1 VSSCA
6 LLSAALLGAC
16 GGGGASTGRTRAEL
30 RTYLHQIEPI
40 RLAVNRLLDAAD
52 PTLTAF
58 HEHRISGAQAADR
71 MGDLEHRFAAYA
83 VDVNAIEPR
92 APVLRALHD
101 EYAHT
106 YILEDA
112 YLSAL
117 VNGLA
122 QHELND
128 LPNTQAQQRA
138 AIIDWRI
145 GLSVLARQTDTA
157 LPADLQQAG
166 RGEIAPSPQGS

>member
-1 VSSCA
+1 M
-6 LLSAALLGAC
+6 
-16 GGGGASTGRTRAEL
+16 
-30 RTYLHQIEPI
+30 YLNQVEPI

-58 HEHRISGAQAADR
+58 REHHISGAQAAHR
-71 MGDLEHRFAAYA
+71 MGDLERRFAGYA

-92 APVLRALHD
+92 ARALRTLHD
-101 EYAHT
+101 QYAHT

-117 VNGLA
+117 VTGLA
-122 QHELND
+122 QHQLDD
-128 LPNTQAQQRA
+128 LPKTQAQQRA

-145 GLSVLARQTDTA
+145 GLSVLARQTNTA